1 MPTVVKET
9 LLKLKTYTE
18 PHTVIVRDFNTLLS
32 PMVKSLKEKL
42 NRDTGKLIDIVNH
55 MDLTNI

>member
-1 MPTVVKET
+1 VPTVVKET